1 MNDHSH
7 RSFPELRDLGFNE
20 REARVY
26 LALLDQGTATA
37 TQLAVASRVP
47 QNKIY
52 ESLESLAKAG
62 LCRRQR
68 SGRQSLFAAVDP
80 AVALAAPLGALQD
93 RLEQARRASRDLAD
107 RFAAA
112 PRAESSLGDVEVLR
126 HRDAIRER
134 YLKLLAGARRDIA
147 GFSCG
152 PYAYENREDLAAQ
165 FDMGKL
171 VDSRCRSRWVYEL
184 DATRDTML
192 VEFLHDNPNVG
203 DVRVADH
210 LPLKMVVFDAQTII
224 FTDENPENSGEMSV
238 VVMQHPAV
246 VSAFLSLFDF
256 FWADSPEFAA
266 WQADHSNTD
275 SR

>member
-1 MNDHSH
+1 MNDQPR

-26 LALLDQGTATA
+26 LALLDHGSATA

-52 ESLESLAKAG
+52 ESLESLLEAG

-68 SGRQSLFAAVDP
+68 SGRHSVFVATDP
-80 AVALAAPLGALQD
+80 VVALAVPLGALQE

-112 PRAESSLGDVEVLR
+112 PRAESNLGDVEILR

-134 YLKLLAGARRDIA
+134 YLQLLAGASTEIA

-152 PYAYENREDLAAQ
+152 PYAYESREDLAAQ

-184 DATRDTML
+184 DAARDTML
-192 VEFLHDNPNVG
+192 VEFLHDNPDVG
-203 DVRVADH
+203 GIRVADH
-210 LPLKMVVFDAQTII
+210 LPLKMVVFDARTII

-246 VSAFLSLFDF
+246 VSAFLSLFEF
-256 FWADSPEFAA
+256 FWADSPAFAA
-266 WQADHSNTD
+266 WQAGHSI
-275 SR
+275 